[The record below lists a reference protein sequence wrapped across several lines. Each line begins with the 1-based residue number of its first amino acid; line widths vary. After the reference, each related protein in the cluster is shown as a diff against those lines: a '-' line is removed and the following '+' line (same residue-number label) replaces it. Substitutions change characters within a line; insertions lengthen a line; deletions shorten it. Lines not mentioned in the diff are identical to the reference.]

1 MKTNKV
7 LVIGCLLA
15 VMPMGVA
22 NVSAAAPETK
32 LSPDGNR
39 LDSE

>member
-15 VMPMGVA
+15 VMPVGVA
-22 NVSAAAPETK
+22 TVSAAAPETK

-39 LDSE
+39 LESE